1 MGRFRDLGVVDLNN
15 NRSKKSLEALFIN
28 QFDYFLFDCDGVLWC
43 GEKLIPGAFDAV
55 LQLQNL
61 GKKLY
66 FLTNNSTR
74 SRAEYI
80 SKFKNF
86 GLVVELNQVITSS
99 YLAALYLQSKLEGQQ
114 SAKKVFAIGQSGLIE
129 ELSNVGIEVECAQS
143 EHPFDG
149 EKFKAWKPD
158 DKVFAV
164 VAGLDKNMSYLNLSK
179 AICYLQDPR
188 ILFIA
193 TNTDATYPCGG
204 GRLAPGCGCLVKF
217 LEYAVNRTSIVMG
230 KPSKVLAD
238 YVTHRLE
245 LDVSKTCMVGDRL
258 ETDILFGKSIGA
270 KTLLVFTGVQR
281 PDSLENNEGSI
292 YPNYCINSVGDLWT
306 PPD

>member
-1 MGRFRDLGVVDLNN
+1 
-15 NRSKKSLEALFIN
+15 
-28 QFDYFLFDCDGVLWC
+28 
-43 GEKLIPGAFDAV
+43 
-55 LQLQNL
+55 
-61 GKKLY
+61 
-66 FLTNNSTR
+66 
-74 SRAEYI
+74 
-80 SKFKNF
+80 
-86 GLVVELNQVITSS
+86 LNQVITSS

-217 LEYAVNRTSIVMG
+217 LEYAVNRTSIG
-230 KPSKVLAD
+230 
-238 YVTHRLE
+238 
-245 LDVSKTCMVGDRL
+245 C
-258 ETDILFGKSIGA
+258 
-270 KTLLVFTGVQR
+270 TLCC
-281 PDSLENNEGSI
+281 
-292 YPNYCINSVGDLWT
+292 YK
-306 PPD
+306 